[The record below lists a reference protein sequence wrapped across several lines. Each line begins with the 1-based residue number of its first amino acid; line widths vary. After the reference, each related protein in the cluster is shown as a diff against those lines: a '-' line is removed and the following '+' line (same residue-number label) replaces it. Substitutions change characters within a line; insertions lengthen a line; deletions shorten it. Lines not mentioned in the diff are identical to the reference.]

1 MTITFTPELGE
12 KPVTTTTTTI
22 QRGILNPPPIGTP
35 IRATLGDTVIVGKTV
50 KGVEGYPLLTIR
62 VDAPYTPWGHTLDM
76 QLWFGAGWVIE
87 LTDAVQA

>member
-35 IRATLGDTVIVGKTV
+35 IRATIGDTVIVGTV
-50 KGVEGYPLLTIR
+50 TKGSEGFALVTIR
-62 VDAPYTPWGHTLDM
+62 VAAPKSTWDHTLDM
-76 QLWFGAGWVIE
+76 QLWVGAGWVFE
-87 LTDAVQA
+87 LTEAVRA